1 MQGGKLFLISGWT
14 TSQLRYLI
22 PNLPSQTIL
31 VDQSQMANF
40 LDNIFFIFQRLSWLS
55 LLDILLVTLIF
66 FVLLYSLRDTQ
77 AMVLLRGVIFLVVAL
92 VLLTTL
98 VELPAFSWL
107 IKNAL
112 PALLL
117 SIPVIFAP
125 EIRRALE
132 RLGRAGTFSP
142 TARQTPYADADMQQV
157 IGAVVEASA
166 RLSARQHGALIVIQ
180 RMDSLEQY
188 VETGVKMGAKVT
200 PELLLQIFYPD
211 TPLHD
216 GAVIIADGHIVAAA
230 CVLPLSASGILNRS
244 PERQMGLR
252 HRAALGISEVSDAVA
267 IVISEQSGSISIAH
281 AGRMIRRIDPS
292 RLENIL
298 VAFFRPDTTTP
309 QRIWLQRFFP
319 YLFERKDK

>member
-1 MQGGKLFLISGWT
+1 
-14 TSQLRYLI
+14 
-22 PNLPSQTIL
+22 
-31 VDQSQMANF
+31 MANF
-40 LDNIFFIFQRLSWLS
+40 LNNLLFIFERLNWLS
-55 LLDILLVTLIF
+55 VVDILLVTLIF
-66 FVLLYSLRDTQ
+66 FVILYSLRDTQ
-77 AMVLLRGVIFLVVAL
+77 AMVLLRGVILLVVAL

-107 IKNAL
+107 VQSML

-132 RLGRAGTFSP
+132 RLGRAGTFMPASSK
-142 TARQTPYADADMQQV
+142 TSDEDAQKA
-157 IGAVVEASA
+157 IRSIVEAAA

-180 RMDSLEQY
+180 RLDSLDQY
-188 VETGVKMGAKVT
+188 IETGVQMRAHVT

-216 GAVIIADGHIVAAA
+216 GAVIIAGGRVVAAA
-230 CVLPLSASGILNRS
+230 CVMPLSASGVLNRT

-252 HRAALGISEVSDAVA
+252 HRAALGISEVSDAVS
-267 IVISEQSGSISIAH
+267 VVVSEQSGSISISH
-281 AGRMIRRIDPS
+281 AGRMIRRIDPE

-298 VAFFRPDTTTP
+298 AAFFRPDVTEP
-309 QRIWLQRFFP
+309 QRVWFKRFFP
-319 YLFERKDK
+319 YLFKRRDK

>member
-1 MQGGKLFLISGWT
+1 
-14 TSQLRYLI
+14 
-22 PNLPSQTIL
+22 
-31 VDQSQMANF
+31 MANF

-66 FVLLYSLRDTQ
+66 FILLYSLRDTQ

-117 SIPVIFAP
+117 AIPVIFAP

-142 TARQTPYADADMQQV
+142 TAKLTPYADMQQV

-166 RLSARQHGALIVIQ
+166 RLSARQHGALIVVQ

-188 VETGVKMGAKVT
+188 METGVKMGAQVT

-216 GAVIIADGHIVAAA
+216 GAVIIADGRIVAAA

-267 IVISEQSGSISIAH
+267 VVVSEQSGSISIAH
-281 AGRMIRRIDPS
+281 AGRMIRRIDPN

-319 YLFERKDK
+319 YLFQRKDK

>member
-1 MQGGKLFLISGWT
+1 
-14 TSQLRYLI
+14 
-22 PNLPSQTIL
+22 
-31 VDQSQMANF
+31 MANF
-40 LDNIFFIFQRLSWLS
+40 LNNILFIFQRLNWLS
-55 LLDILLVTLIF
+55 VLDILLVTLIF

-77 AMVLLRGVIFLVVAL
+77 AMVLLRGMIFIVVAL

-98 VELPAFSWL
+98 VALPAFSWL
-107 IKNAL
+107 VRSTL

-132 RLGRAGTFSP
+132 RLGRAGTLSIVQP
-142 TARQTPYADADMQQV
+142 SSQATEEAVQKV
-157 IGAVVEASA
+157 IRAVVEASA

-180 RMDSLEQY
+180 RQDSLEQY
-188 VETGVKMGAKVT
+188 IDTGVQMRAHVT

-216 GAVIIADGHIVAAA
+216 GAVIIAQGRIVAAA
-230 CVLPLSASGILNRS
+230 CVMPLSASGILNRS

-252 HRAALGISEVSDAVA
+252 HRAALGISEVSDAIAV
-267 IVISEQSGSISIAH
+267 VVSEQSGSISIAH
-281 AGRMIRRIDPS
+281 AGRMIRRIDPE

-298 VAFFRPDTTTP
+298 VAFFRPDATTP
-309 QRIWLQRFFP
+309 QRLWLQRYFP
-319 YLFERKDK
+319 YLFRKDE

>member
-1 MQGGKLFLISGWT
+1 
-14 TSQLRYLI
+14 
-22 PNLPSQTIL
+22 
-31 VDQSQMANF
+31 MANF
-40 LDNIFFIFQRLSWLS
+40 LNNILFIFQRLNWLS
-55 LLDILLVTLIF
+55 VLDILLVTSIF
-66 FVLLYSLRDTQ
+66 FVVMYSLRGTQ

-107 IKNAL
+107 VQSAL

-132 RLGRAGTFSP
+132 RLGRAGTVTIIQS
-142 TARQTPYADADMQQV
+142 TSQATDEEMQKALH
-157 IGAVVEASA
+157 AVVEAAA

-180 RMDSLEQY
+180 RMDSLDQY
-188 VETGVKMGAKVT
+188 IETGVQMRAQVT

-216 GAVIIADGHIVAAA
+216 GAVVIAQVRIVAAA
-230 CVLPLSASGILNRS
+230 CVMPLSASGILNRS

-252 HRAALGISEVSDAVA
+252 HRAALGISEVSDAIAV
-267 IVISEQSGSISIAH
+267 VVSEQSGSISIAH
-281 AGRMIRRIDPS
+281 AGRMIRRIDPE

-298 VAFFRPDTTTP
+298 AAFFRMDATLP
-309 QRIWLQRFFP
+309 QRAWLRRFFP
-319 YLFERKDK
+319 KILRKDE

>member
-1 MQGGKLFLISGWT
+1 
-14 TSQLRYLI
+14 
-22 PNLPSQTIL
+22 
-31 VDQSQMANF
+31 MANLLNNILF
-40 LDNIFFIFQRLSWLS
+40 VFERLDWLS
-55 LLDILLVTLIF
+55 FLDILLVTLIF

-107 IKNAL
+107 VQSTL

-117 SIPVIFAP
+117 AIPVIFAP

-132 RLGRAGTFSP
+132 RLGRAGTVTIIQSSDQA
-142 TARQTPYADADMQQV
+142 TTEEMQQALH
-157 IGAVVEASA
+157 AVVEAAA
-166 RLSARQHGALIVIQ
+166 RLSARQHGALVVIQ

-188 VETGVKMGAKVT
+188 IETGVQMRAHVT

-216 GAVIIADGHIVAAA
+216 GAVVIARGRMVAAA
-230 CVLPLSASGILNRS
+230 CVMPLSASGILNRS

-252 HRAALGISEVSDAVA
+252 HRAALGISEVSDAIAV
-267 IVISEQSGSISIAH
+267 VVSEQSGSISIAH
-281 AGRMIRRIDPS
+281 AGRMIRRIDPE

-298 VAFFRPDTTTP
+298 AAFFRSDATMP
-309 QRIWLQRFFP
+309 QRAWLRKVFP
-319 YLFERKDK
+319 HLFRRDE